1 MPEKFT
7 VFRSLRNAF
16 ITGLLILAPLGVSIF
31 ALAWLVDNV
40 GGRFSKILLYFL
52 PEVWLEDQ
60 NLRMVWNLLATLIVF
75 TIITLLGYLS
85 RYFVGRWILAIT
97 ERILTRVPFIK
108 TIYKTVKQII
118 DTFST
123 QQKAV
128 FKKTVL
134 VQYPRKGIWAIGF
147 LTSDTQGELQQ
158 RSEEDLRNIFLPTT
172 PNPTSGFL
180 LMLPKDDIEE
190 LEMSIGE
197 GMKLIISGG
206 AVVPPYRAEETPE
219 PVQIENPRKRGQTQ
233 NVKI

>member
-1 MPEKFT
+1 MSEKFT

-16 ITGLLILAPLGVSIF
+16 ITGLLILAPLGASIIV
-31 ALAWLVDNV
+31 LAWLVDNV
-40 GGRFSKILLYFL
+40 GGRFSKTLLYFL
-52 PEVWLEDQ
+52 PDVWLEDQ
-60 NLRMVWNLLATLIVF
+60 NLSMVWNLLATLIVF

-85 RYFVGRWILAIT
+85 RYFVGRWILAVT
-97 ERILTRVPFIK
+97 ERVLTKVPFIK

-147 LTSDTQGELQQ
+147 LTSDTKGELQQ
-158 RSEEDLRNIFLPTT
+158 RSKADLRNIFLPTT

-206 AVVPPYRAEETPE
+206 AVVPPFPEGKVAPE
-219 PVQIENPRKRGQTQ
+219 PVQIENPREVAGAQG
-233 NVKI
+233 

>member
-1 MPEKFT
+1 MSEKFT

-16 ITGLLILAPLGVSIF
+16 ITGLLILAPLGASLIT
-31 ALAWLVDNV
+31 LAWLVDNV
-40 GGRFSKILLYFL
+40 GGRFSKNLLYFL

-60 NLRMVWNLLATLIVF
+60 SLRLVWNLLATLIVF

-85 RYFVGRWILAIT
+85 RYFVGKWILAVT

-118 DTFST
+118 ETFST
-123 QQKAV
+123 QHKAV

-134 VQYPRKGIWAIGF
+134 VQYPRKGVWAIGF
-147 LTSDTQGELQQ
+147 LTSDTKGELQQ
-158 RSEEDLRNIFLPTT
+158 RSNEDLRNIFLPTT

-190 LEMSIGE
+190 LQMSIGE

-206 AVVPPYRAEETPE
+206 GVVPPFREGSNAPE
-219 PVQIENPRKRGQTQ
+219 PVQIENPREVAGTQ
-233 NVKI
+233 G

>member
-1 MPEKFT
+1 MSEKST

-16 ITGLLILAPLGVSIF
+16 ITGLLILAPLGASII

-40 GGRFSKILLYFL
+40 GGRFSKNLLYFI
-52 PEVWLEDQ
+52 PEVWLEAQ
-60 NLRMVWNLLATLIVF
+60 HLSIVWNLLATLIVF
-75 TIITLLGYLS
+75 TIIALLGYLS
-85 RYFVGRWILAIT
+85 RYFVGKWILAVT
-97 ERILTRVPFIK
+97 ERILTKVPFIK

-134 VQYPRKGIWAIGF
+134 VQYPRKGVWAIGF
-147 LTSDTQGELQQ
+147 LTSDTKGELQQ
-158 RSEEDLRNIFLPTT
+158 RSKEDLRNIFLPTT

-206 AVVPPYRAEETPE
+206 AVVPPFQEGTAAPD
-219 PVQIENPRKRGQTQ
+219 PVQIENPREVAGAQG
-233 NVKI
+233 